1 MRTDSLLERPC
12 EAVKDIYML
21 TQTTSCVLK
30 TQTHI
35 QSDPHKDINTHDKWH
50 QCVDHHRR
58 TDLLLE
64 RPCVAVKD
72 VRTMR
77 HTLSDQHKDINTHDM
92 TYLIYE
98 EKTDSI

>member
-1 MRTDSLLERPC
+1 MRTDS
-12 EAVKDIYML
+12 
-21 TQTTSCVLK
+21 
-30 TQTHI
+30 
-35 QSDPHKDINTHDKWH
+35 
-50 QCVDHHRR
+50 
-58 TDLLLE
+58 LLE